1 MKGQFNS
8 VFKFNMELE
17 LIEVDCD
24 GMRCGISRD
33 FFHPP
38 NLAENT

>member
-8 VFKFNMELE
+8 IFEFNMELE

-24 GMRCGISRD
+24 GMRFGAFSH
-33 FFHPP
+33 FFTPP
-38 NLAENT
+38 KSH